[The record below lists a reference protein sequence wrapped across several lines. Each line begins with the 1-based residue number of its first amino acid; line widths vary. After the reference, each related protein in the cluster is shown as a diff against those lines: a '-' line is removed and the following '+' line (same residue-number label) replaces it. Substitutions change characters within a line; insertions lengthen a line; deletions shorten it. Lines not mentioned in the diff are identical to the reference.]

1 MSEINIDKV
10 KFAGII
16 FGDGYITKNGNV
28 CFRHSVLQKEYA
40 DYKSSKL
47 FEYFGLKTNKYL
59 QKKNENSFSKND
71 NYTVSSHSK
80 NWTKILRDEWYIN
93 SIKNIPP
100 EIISNFKEEEWSF
113 IYMDDGRLNK
123 ISHYNAI
130 KNGMR
135 EKIFT
140 DAFVNRYEICL
151 GYPSDEVIDSLIFS
165 LKNNMGIDS
174 SILVRKDG
182 QKNISISKKDS
193 KISFY
198 EKILKFIHSS
208 MKYKIETLPVLNYL
222 R

>member
-80 NWTKILRDEWYIN
+80 NWTKILRDEWYIG
-93 SIKNIPP
+93 STKNIPSD
-100 EIISNFKEEEWSF
+100 IVSNFREEEWSF
-113 IYMDDGRLNK
+113 IYMDDGRCNK
-123 ISHYNAI
+123 ISHYNTVC
-130 KNGMR
+130 NGIR
-135 EKIFT
+135 EKVSTRI
-140 DAFVNRYEICL
+140 FVNRYEICL
-151 GYPSDEVIDSLIFS
+151 GYPSDDILDSLIYS
-165 LKNNMGIDS
+165 LNNM
-174 SILVRKDG
+174 SIEASVIIRKDR
-182 QKNISISKKDS
+182 QRNISISKKDS
-193 KISFY
+193 KILFY
-198 EKILKFIHSS
+198 EKISPFVHSS
-208 MKYKIETLPVLNYL
+208 MRYKVEILPTLDYL